1 MSKNLKSALILLV
14 FTIISVMLVG
24 GKVPYLIF
32 HVLLLFLF
40 LPFVHIAIGLYFLSG
55 SVNVDSGEF
64 FTGEVVDIKYLVR
77 NNSFLLYPIL
87 IFSPDFSKDI
97 GGKTV
102 DQIPFSLKSNES
114 FSKSE
119 KSTLNRR
126 GYYKVGGFH
135 LTINDVFGLYNLNK
149 YIKSDISILI
159 YPEIIRLSSF
169 RVPSGMQSGELLV
182 SDNSYKDKS
191 RISTLREYRDGDST
205 RSIHWKAS
213 SRSEIPV
220 VKEFETRSDTYVEIF
235 LDSLK
240 SNYKND
246 FDKNMEDKVV
256 ESALSIAHYCLS
268 NNISVAIN
276 YENNNDY
283 FRIEGRDYDQLKTF
297 LENLARYS
305 GNGFHSLADLVDSQS
320 VKIRKGSSTIL
331 VTPSLDSTN
340 GAVAIDLA
348 YKGLNPIVISIT
360 SKLSSVGLVDSFL
373 PGKLRDDN
381 IPVFVIDHK
390 QRVSDVLEVY
400 HD

>member
-1 MSKNLKSALILLV
+1 MSKNLKSALILLIL
-14 FTIISVMLVG
+14 TIITVLLVG
-24 GKVPYLIF
+24 GKAPYLIF
-32 HVLLLFLF
+32 HVLLLFLL
-40 LPFVHIAIGLYFLSG
+40 LPLIHGVIGLYFLSG
-55 SVNVDSGEF
+55 SVDVNSGDF
-64 FTGEVVDIKYLVR
+64 FAGEVVDIKYLVQ

-87 IFSPDFSKDI
+87 IFSPDLSKDI
-97 GGKTV
+97 GGKTIN
-102 DQIPFSLKSNES
+102 QIPFSLKNNES
-114 FSKSE
+114 FSKTE

-159 YPEIIRLSSF
+159 YPEIIQLSSF
-169 RVPSGMQSGELLV
+169 RVSSGMQSGELLV

-213 SRSEIPV
+213 SKSEIPV

-235 LDSLK
+235 LDSLRE
-240 SNYKND
+240 NYKND
-246 FDKNMEDKVV
+246 FDRSMEDKVV
-256 ESALSIAHYCLS
+256 ESAISIAHYCLS

-276 YENNNDY
+276 YENNNNH
-283 FRIEGRDYDQLKTF
+283 FRIEGREFDQLKSF

-305 GNGFHSLADLVDSQS
+305 GNGYHSLADLVDSQS
-320 VKIRKGSSTIL
+320 VKVRKGSSTIL
-331 VTPSLDSTN
+331 VTPSLDSAN
-340 GAVAIDLA
+340 GTVAIDLA

-360 SKLSSVGLVDSFL
+360 SNFSNVGYFDGFL

-390 QRVSDVLEVY
+390 QRVSDILEVY